1 MPPARS
7 TSAASSAV
15 RSPAARSSCAVCSRR
30 ASASRSSCSQA
41 AVCRICQ
48 SETGVLVH
56 PCVCDGSVNGR
67 DPRALPRP
75 MVRPLGN
82 TRCEICLAE
91 YARTARVLK
100 PLGQWARPQ
109 VTSRAVFK
117 LLALVCCALSLYEV
131 SFPHCCSLTA
141 VARQMTLLIV
151 ERRTYERLVQHHS
164 GVRSHD
170 LGRFVV
176 VGLLLLAAIAVVIA
190 MIVDVVL
197 YVRRQFVCRFTE
209 HEKHKRTKAAAKE
222 KAALFS

>member
-1 MPPARS
+1 MPPTRS
-7 TSAASSAV
+7 TSAASPL
-15 RSPAARSSCAVCSRR
+15 RSPVARSSCAVCSRR

-56 PCVCDGSVNGR
+56 PCVCDGSMGGIHER
-67 DPRALPRP
+67 CLAQWYAHS
-75 MVRPLGN
+75 GN

-109 VTSRAVFK
+109 VTSRAAFK
-117 LLALVCCALSLYEV
+117 LLALVCCALSLYE
-131 SFPHCCSLTA
+131 
-141 VARQMTLLIV
+141 MTLLIV

-170 LGRFVV
+170 IGRFVV
-176 VGLLLLAAIAVVIA
+176 VGLLLLATIAVVIA
-190 MIVDVVL
+190 MILDVVL
-197 YVRRQFVCRFTE
+197 YVRQQFVCRFTE
-209 HEKHKRTKAAAKE
+209 HEKHKRTKAAAKQ

>member
-1 MPPARS
+1 MPPTRS
-7 TSAASSAV
+7 TSAASPL
-15 RSPAARSSCAVCSRR
+15 RSPVARSSCAVCSRR

-56 PCVCDGSVNGR
+56 PCVCDGSMGGIHER
-67 DPRALPRP
+67 CLAQWYAHS
-75 MVRPLGN
+75 GN

-109 VTSRAVFK
+109 VTSRAAFK
-117 LLALVCCALSLYEV
+117 LLALVCCALSLYE
-131 SFPHCCSLTA
+131 
-141 VARQMTLLIV
+141 MTLLIV

-164 GVRSHD
+164 SVRSHD
-170 LGRFVV
+170 IGRFVV
-176 VGLLLLAAIAVVIA
+176 VGLLLLATIAVVIA
-190 MIVDVVL
+190 MILDVVL
-197 YVRRQFVCRFTE
+197 YVRQQFVCRFTE
-209 HEKHKRTKAAAKE
+209 HEKHKRTKAAAKQ